1 MSKLSINPKGLLDS
15 SLSLPMDALSTL
27 VQDYIRSVVSVY
39 QCSQDM
45 VIAGAFA
52 VAGAAVGT
60 RLLIDDG
67 KHKNYPCLWVCN
79 VAPSGSNKSTP
90 QRLLLQP
97 LRDVDAK
104 AYDHFRED
112 LKSWKAKGDEKVDKP
127 IFRQHVISDSTPE
140 ARTQILMINKQG
152 VILCMDEIRT
162 FLDNL
167 CRYTKSGEL
176 SQFLSI
182 YDHDNLTVNRKGDDP
197 VVIKDPFIAML
208 GGIQPSILS
217 DTFGNDLMMSNGFNS
232 RWLFVYPEETPPAM
246 YSEEIMPVSVE
257 NSWISGIK
265 NLLIYDFSID
275 GGKMY
280 LRGEAKKRYIK
291 FFNDLNPL
299 IEEADEYMKSVYA
312 KMRIHAIRWAG
323 IAHILGNN
331 PRLMDITPEEMDYS
345 CRCMDYFMRCAEK
358 VYMKLLEG
366 RKRQPES
373 KPMGNEEM
381 IANVYHMTNPV
392 SQSSF
397 ANALGVSKQFIS
409 KCLKKYP
416 KFTSR
421 RFTNIEEVDKEEDTI
436 EDVSTI

>member
-97 LRDVDAK
+97 LRDMDAK

-265 NLLIYDFSID
+265 IY
-275 GGKMY
+275 
-280 LRGEAKKRYIK
+280 
-291 FFNDLNPL
+291 
-299 IEEADEYMKSVYA
+299 
-312 KMRIHAIRWAG
+312 
-323 IAHILGNN
+323 
-331 PRLMDITPEEMDYS
+331 
-345 CRCMDYFMRCAEK
+345 
-358 VYMKLLEG
+358 
-366 RKRQPES
+366 
-373 KPMGNEEM
+373 
-381 IANVYHMTNPV
+381 
-392 SQSSF
+392 
-397 ANALGVSKQFIS
+397 
-409 KCLKKYP
+409 
-416 KFTSR
+416 
-421 RFTNIEEVDKEEDTI
+421 
-436 EDVSTI
+436 